1 MEQIASPGAV
11 HQSLT
16 DGIGATPL
24 VRLDRVVDGIA
35 AAVHVKAEYANPGG
49 SVKDRAA
56 YAMVTAA
63 ERDGRLPPGGTVFE
77 GTSGNTG
84 IGLAMVAARR
94 GYRCVLVVP
103 DRTAAEKIALLRAY
117 GAEVVLTPGTVPQHD
132 PRHVRRL
139 AERLAAETDR
149 GWLADQYTNPANPLV
164 HEHTTGP
171 EIWAQTGGRI
181 THLVAGVGTGGT
193 ISGTARYLRATSGG
207 RVRIVAADP
216 ATSRYSGG
224 DGSPY
229 TVEAVGHYL
238 HPDTVTDEW
247 PETYDASVV
256 DEFVQVP
263 DGDAV
268 RLVRRVA
275 REEGMLLGGSSG
287 TALVAGLQV
296 AAGLGPD
303 DVVVVIAPDSGR
315 AYLSKYFDDDWCTR
329 LGFVDA
335 PEGPLVRDV
344 LPAAAPGLV
353 VVPAGRRAGEVL
365 AALPGDTPDVV
376 PVVADRAATSPD
388 RATGD
393 VVGAVSVTELRRA
406 APGDPVRPGP
416 LLATIG
422 IGEPVAAALGRVP
435 DDGRP
440 LLVVADG
447 RIVRSVPRAALT
459 RPGAPPR
466 PA

>member
-1 MEQIASPGAV
+1 MERTASPGAV

-24 VRLDRVVDGIA
+24 VRLDRVVAGIA
-35 AAVHVKAEYANPGG
+35 AEVHVKAEYANPGG

-56 YAMVTAA
+56 FAMVTAA
-63 ERDGRLPPGGTVFE
+63 ERDGRLRSGGTVVE

-139 AERLAAETDR
+139 AERIAAETPG

-164 HEHTTGP
+164 HQRTTGP

-193 ISGTARYLRATSGG
+193 ITGTARHLREVAGG

-238 HPDTVTDEW
+238 HPDTVDDEW
-247 PETYDASVV
+247 PETYDPTVV
-256 DEFVQVP
+256 DEFVRVA

-275 REEGMLLGGSSG
+275 REEGLLLGGSAG
-287 TALVAGLQV
+287 TALVAALQV
-296 AAGLGPD
+296 AADLGAG
-303 DVVVVIAPDSGR
+303 DVVVAIAPDSGR
-315 AYLSKYFDDDWCTR
+315 AYLSKYFDDDWCAR

-335 PEGPLVRDV
+335 ATGPLVRDV
-344 LPAAAPGLV
+344 LPPAAPGLA
-353 VVPAGRRAGEVL
+353 VVPLGRRVGEVA
-365 AALPGDTPDVV
+365 AALPPGPDLR
-376 PVVADRAATSPD
+376 PVVADRQTTSAD
-388 RATGD
+388 RASGD
-393 VVGAVSVTELRRA
+393 VVGSVSVSALRH
-406 APGDPVRPGP
+406 APADGSVADHLLEP
-416 LLATIG
+416 LATIG
-422 IGEPVAAALGRVP
+422 IGESVAGALARVP

-440 LLVVADG
+440 LLVLDDG
-447 RIVRSVPRAALT
+447 RVVRSTSRHDLT
-459 RPGAPPR
+459 RER
-466 PA
+466 R

>member
-1 MEQIASPGAV
+1 MEKIASPGAV
-11 HQSLT
+11 HESLT

-35 AAVHVKAEYANPGG
+35 AAVYVKAEYANPGG

-56 YAMVTAA
+56 FAMVTAA
-63 ERDGRLPPGGTVFE
+63 ERDGRLRPGGTVFE

-103 DRTAAEKIALLRAY
+103 DRTAVEKIALLRAY

-139 AERLAAETDR
+139 AERLAAETDG

-164 HEHTTGP
+164 HERTTGP
-171 EIWAQTGGRI
+171 EIWDQTGGRV

-193 ISGTARYLRATSGG
+193 ISGTARYLHTVSDG

-238 HPDTVTDEW
+238 HPDTVVDEW
-247 PETYDASVV
+247 PETYDSSVV

-263 DGDAV
+263 DGVAV

-275 REEGMLLGGSSG
+275 REEGLLLGGSSG

-315 AYLSKYFDDDWCTR
+315 AYLSKYFDDGWCER

-335 PEGPLVRDV
+335 AEGPRVRDV
-344 LPAAAPGLV
+344 LTVAAPGLA
-353 VVPAGRRAGEVL
+353 VVPVGRSAGEVV
-365 AALPGDTPDVV
+365 AALPADAPDVL
-376 PVVADRAATSPD
+376 PVVADRDDAGPD
-388 RATGD
+388 RSSGD
-393 VVGAVSVTELRRA
+393 VVGSVSTADLRS
-406 APGDPVRPGP
+406 APADEPVRPGP
-416 LLATIG
+416 LLATVG
-422 IGEPVAAALGRVP
+422 IGESVAGALARVA

-447 RIVRSVPRAALT
+447 RVVRLVPRAALT
-459 RPGAPPR
+459 
-466 PA
+466 